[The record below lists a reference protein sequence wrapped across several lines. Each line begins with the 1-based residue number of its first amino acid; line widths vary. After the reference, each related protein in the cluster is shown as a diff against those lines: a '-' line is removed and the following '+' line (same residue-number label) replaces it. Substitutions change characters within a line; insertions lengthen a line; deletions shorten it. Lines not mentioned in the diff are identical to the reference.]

1 MSKFYMSLFIFS
13 FVGVQFHAQI
23 VNKGDLKI
31 ESGTSVYLGENF
43 TNEATGSLDTE
54 GNIHVNGDF
63 TNDGFVSSTNGTAYF
78 NSSSNATQNLSGASQ
93 TVQFYNLEVNNT
105 AVGVNGLEVADGFNL
120 KVTNGVGIYGGKL
133 RLMGG
138 KPIVAITQ
146 RNEFK
151 YRYGS
156 FTHRPT
162 RGKECLS
169 LQLLVFAGSS

>member
-43 TNEATGSLDTE
+43 TNEATGNLDTE

-63 TNDGFVSSTNGTAYF
+63 TNDGFVSSIGGTTYF
-78 NSSSNATQNLSGASQ
+78 NSSSNATQNLNGASQ

-105 AVGVNGLEVADGFNL
+105 ALGVNGLAVVDGFNL
-120 KVTNGVGIYGGKL
+120 KVTNGVGIYSGKL
-133 RLMGG
+133 WLMGESQLLQLHNG
-138 KPIVAITQ
+138 TSLNTGTGHLLIDQQGAKNA
-146 RNEFK
+146 
-151 YRYGS
+151 YRY
-156 FTHRPT
+156 
-162 RGKECLS
+162 K
-169 LQLLVFAGSS
+169 LLVFAGSS